1 MKTFT
6 SEGKRSIKS
15 DNFLRIISIE
25 IFISKKQYMYFIQNT
40 PKVGITDIFAS
51 FIFNKNLIPE

>member
-40 PKVGITDIFAS
+40 PKVGITDIFAIL
-51 FIFNKNLIPE
+51 FLIKI